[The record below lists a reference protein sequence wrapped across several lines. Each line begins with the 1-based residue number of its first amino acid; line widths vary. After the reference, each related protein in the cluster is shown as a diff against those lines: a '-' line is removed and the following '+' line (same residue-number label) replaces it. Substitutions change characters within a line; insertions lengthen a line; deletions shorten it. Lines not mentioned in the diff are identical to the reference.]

1 MWDRCGRGSR
11 RRGRDRCG
19 RSCWSGRLSGGNS
32 RLCPRFTRGPVRHTS
47 DQPCAIPG
55 IRNEPIKIRAF
66 ISADIAVAAAAVSN
80 LKTVGSPLNARDN
93 DGAEIALVQRDAYA
107 ARATAGRPAGTIP
120 QGRGEVRRIDLRAT
134 FLVARNYPVVV
145 CVKVRVGVDKRSTCD
160 VRSQLLA
167 EFRTA
172 VENVQAT
179 GGVGD
184 IVVVD
189 LVIVRSLHRVP
200 RNAYRQTFPGILR
213 IGSVWPQYPPA

>member
-1 MWDRCGRGSR
+1 M
-11 RRGRDRCG
+11 
-19 RSCWSGRLSGGNS
+19 SGGNS
-32 RLCPRFTRGPVRHTS
+32 RLCPRFTGSPVRHTS

-80 LKTVGSPLNARDN
+80 LKTVGAPLNARDN
-93 DGAEIALVQRDAYA
+93 DGAEIALVQRAAYA

-120 QGRGEVRRIDLRAT
+120 QGRGGVRRIDLGAT
-134 FLVARNYPVVV
+134 FLLARNYPVVV

-179 GGVGD
+179 GGGELST
-184 IVVVD
+184 IVSFVTIRFAVD
-189 LVIVRSLHRVP
+189 
-200 RNAYRQTFPGILR
+200 GLR
-213 IGSVWPQYPPA
+213 LLR